1 MITDRLVKLQE
12 FFGAE
17 NESLPNAR
25 HIYKEKEVSMAH
37 RIVSDDVFLA
47 TALEL
52 FRTYGFEGVSLKRLA
67 EATGLEKASLYYRYP
82 GGKDEIAM
90 AVAKD
95 VVAWFQANIFE
106 PLAAKGPARKRV
118 SFVTER
124 LRNFYSGGSKAC
136 LMDVLSIPGGSD
148 ELKLAL
154 RGAMQ
159 AWVSAFAQ
167 VAKDSG
173 LGGATA
179 RCRAEE
185 AIVRIEGSL
194 VLARVLG
201 DTTGFERVL
210 KSLPDLLTVA

>member
-1 MITDRLVKLQE
+1 
-12 FFGAE
+12 
-17 NESLPNAR
+17 
-25 HIYKEKEVSMAH
+25 MAH

-67 EATGLEKASLYYRYP
+67 DATGLEKASLYYRYP

-95 VVAWFQANIFE
+95 VVTWFQANVFE
-106 PLAAKGPARKRV
+106 PLTASGSTRKRV
-118 SFVTER
+118 LFVSER
-124 LRNFYSGGSKAC
+124 LREFYSGGSKAC
-136 LMDVLSIPGGSD
+136 LMDVLSIPGSSD
-148 ELKLAL
+148 ELQLAL

-159 AWVSAFAQ
+159 AWVTAFAQ
-167 VAKDSG
+167 VAKESG
-173 LGGATA
+173 MGTA
-179 RCRAEE
+179 AARSRAEE

-194 VLARVLG
+194 ILARVLG

-210 KSLPDLLTVA
+210 KSLPDLLTAA